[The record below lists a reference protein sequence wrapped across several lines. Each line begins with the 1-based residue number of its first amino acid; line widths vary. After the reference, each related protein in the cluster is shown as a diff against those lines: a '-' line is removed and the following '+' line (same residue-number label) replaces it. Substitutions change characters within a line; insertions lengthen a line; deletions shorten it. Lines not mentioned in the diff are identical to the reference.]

1 MYTKKIMYT
10 KEQCIRLAKIQYY
23 FFGKLRKFF
32 RILLSVI
39 PLIVGVIVGLDS
51 IRGILLLVLGI
62 YVYVKTASIYEIDG
76 EKAYNSIKQNTA
88 PFEYD
93 FFENE
98 FRVRLGE
105 KEKTI
110 NYNSIYA
117 LVSDEEY
124 IYLFLSDKQAYM
136 VPINPL
142 KKDENDEVLKFLN
155 EKTGKPWKFIR
166 ISKGKIRNFLS

>member
-1 MYTKKIMYT
+1 MYT

-117 LVSDEEY
+117 LVRDEEY
-124 IYLFLSDKQAYM
+124 IYLFLSEKRLGILSNTNKSDK
-136 VPINPL
+136 L
-142 KKDENDEVLKFLN
+142 LEE
-155 EKTGKPWKFIR
+155 TTHCFISSFR
-166 ISKGKIRNFLS
+166 FFFGWPF